1 MPFSTKSSRNSSK
14 HTSMESI
21 PDHLSQENQSQE
33 DVRIYLTTS
42 EMQDLLNKASENDDL
57 TATLQN
63 PLGKLL
69 IQMQNSHNKWIDSGK
84 VDGEKISVS
93 DLSKAFQENLS
104 ITQRNLKTAMEKSAS
119 TVKDELYKRD
129 LLYHTHNPLIKC
141 PDKFASHPT
150 LTSISRQIES
160 NKLFPQGRQK
170 FSGGSNPPITEWIYS
185 MNGGQAKLNLS
196 EEEFKDKLLSS
207 TTGEVHS
214 LIRSL
219 IQEEDSIGGIYHKL
233 LTMYDFTIKP
243 DKAKTELLNYKIPR
257 SSTLHKGQCRII
269 ELSSAA
275 ARIFPE
281 GNMRK
286 QFSNIEACTALIR
299 ALPYASSTIV
309 NNAYSKMLTV
319 AAENGTTPLFT
330 DLISLINPYHESIN
344 DDIKRNGKVYLLP
357 SLRPYRHLR
366 DHPYQAGK
374 FISSSG
380 RRTLQTN
387 SLDQQPYGSQPR
399 TNQQNKFLNTLY
411 CSLCGKNTHRASDS
425 CYAMRDDSG
434 RVVNVTPSQVPCT
447 ICEKKMNKKLYH
459 PLKFCFNRLKAQA
472 TSNIATKNLT
482 QKYNTRNFKPGRNIT
497 RKF

>member
-21 PDHLSQENQSQE
+21 PDNLSQDNQTQEE
-33 DVRIYLTTS
+33 DVKIYLTVT
-42 EMQDLLNKASENDDL
+42 EMQELFNKSTGNDNISE
-57 TATLQN
+57 TLKN
-63 PLGKLL
+63 PLGKFM
-69 IQMQNSHNKWIDSGK
+69 IQMQNSHNKLIEAGK
-84 VDGEKISVS
+84 VDGEKISIA

-104 ITQRNLKTAMEKSAS
+104 ITNENLKTAMEKSAA
-119 TVKDELYKRD
+119 TVKDDLYKRD

-141 PDKFASHPT
+141 PDKFSPHPT

-185 MNGGQAKLNLS
+185 MNAGQIKLNLS
-196 EEEFKDKLLSS
+196 EEEFKDKLLQA

-243 DKAKTELLNYKIPR
+243 EKAKTELLNYKIPR
-257 SSTLHKGQCRII
+257 SSNLHKGQCRII

-299 ALPYASSTIV
+299 ALPHASSTLV

-319 AAENGTTPLFT
+319 TAENGTTPLFT
-330 DLISLINPYHESIN
+330 DLISFINPYHESIN
-344 DDIKRNGKVYLLP
+344 DDIRRNGKVYLLP
-357 SLRPYRHLR
+357 SVIPYRNFR
-366 DHPYQAGK
+366 DTPDPNKQFY
-374 FISSSG
+374 
-380 RRTLQTN
+380 N
-387 SLDQQPYGSQPR
+387 SKNYKPG
-399 TNQQNKFLNTLY
+399 NKF
-411 CSLCGKNTHRASDS
+411 
-425 CYAMRDDSG
+425 
-434 RVVNVTPSQVPCT
+434 
-447 ICEKKMNKKLYH
+447 
-459 PLKFCFNRLKAQA
+459 
-472 TSNIATKNLT
+472 
-482 QKYNTRNFKPGRNIT
+482 
-497 RKF
+497 